1 MIRYVGKRLLYLIPM
16 LFCVILMVFLI
27 MSLTPGDPASNVL
40 PMTASNEVKA
50 AFNESVGYTGTLVE
64 RFGRYMKGLFTGN
77 VISYSTGNNVFGEL
91 GLRIPVTL
99 RLGLVAFC
107 IASIL
112 GVALGIISAVKQYS
126 FFDTVVT
133 VFAVLLASIPAFFVA
148 VCLILYFSIDKG
160 VLPAMGL
167 ETVKGYIL
175 PVTTIVLSQI
185 PILSRMTRSSMLDA
199 INQDYI
205 RTARAKGCGEWLVI
219 CKHALKNAS
228 LPIITLL
235 LSSMAAVLGGSVIVE
250 QIFTIPGVG
259 LYMLKGIN
267 EKNVPVVMTCALVLS
282 FVFMLSMVLMDV
294 SYALVDPKIRARYK
308 K

>member
-1 MIRYVGKRLLYLIPM
+1 MAKYITKRLLYLIPM

-40 PMTASNEVKA
+40 PMTASNEVKQ
-50 AFNESVGYTGTLVE
+50 AFNESVGYTGPLLE
-64 RFGRYMKGLFTGN
+64 RFGRYLKGLFTGE
-77 VISYSTGNNVFGEL
+77 VISYSSGNNVLAEL
-91 GLRIPVTL
+91 GHRIPITL
-99 RLGLVAFC
+99 RLGLISFA
-107 IASIL
+107 IASVL
-112 GVALGIISAVKQYS
+112 GIALGIISAVKQYS

-148 VCLILYFSIDKG
+148 VCLVLYFAIGKG
-160 VLPAMGL
+160 WLPAFGL
-167 ETVKGYIL
+167 DGFTSYIL

-185 PILSRMTRSSMLDA
+185 PILSRMTRSTMLDA

-205 RTARAKGCGEWLVI
+205 RTARAKGCSEKLVI

-259 LYMLKGIN
+259 MYMLAGIN
-267 EKNVPVVMTCALVLS
+267 EKNVPVVMTCALLLS
-282 FVFMLSMVLMDV
+282 LVFMISMVLMDI